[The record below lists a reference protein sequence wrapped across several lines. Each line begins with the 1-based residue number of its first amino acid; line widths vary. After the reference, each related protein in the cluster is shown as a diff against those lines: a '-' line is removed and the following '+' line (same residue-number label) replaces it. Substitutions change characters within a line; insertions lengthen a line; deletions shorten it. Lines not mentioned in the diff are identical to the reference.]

1 MLGNFVSGPG
11 TQAALVALP
20 YQVYVETRSALL
32 TGLLGA
38 RRARTA
44 CVAAAGVVVLAFPA
58 LARYDKD
65 EAIAAMN

>member
-1 MLGNFVSGPG
+1 MWGPAIAAVALVG
-11 TQAALVALP
+11 SLWAAAALTSPRFSVLSGGI
-20 YQVYVETRSALL
+20 T
-32 TGLLGA
+32 
-38 RRARTA
+38 